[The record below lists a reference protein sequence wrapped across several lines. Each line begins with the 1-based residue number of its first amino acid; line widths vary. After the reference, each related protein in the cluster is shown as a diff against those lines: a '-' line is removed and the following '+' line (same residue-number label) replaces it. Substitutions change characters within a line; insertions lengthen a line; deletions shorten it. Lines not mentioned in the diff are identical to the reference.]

1 MTAANAGAAKR
12 IGSAVHVS
20 SIVMDFLVY
29 SRSAPVA
36 GDSEDDPEL
45 DEKHWSYMDGF
56 AAGMTARGPTLRT
69 DRQTWSG
76 SMHVVDLPDPN
87 AARDFVSR
95 EPYNQ
100 AGLFEEH
107 CIWRFA
113 NYLGRTMWQFVST
126 ADEPR
131 FLVLAQAT
139 ADRATDPRPVAVT
152 NLAPQLRE
160 RLVVYGA
167 LRDLD
172 NGELAGVALAVQVP
186 TRAAL
191 DALLGDGRA
200 GIADYGNVAIHDWE
214 FGGRR

>member
-1 MTAANAGAAKR
+1 
-12 IGSAVHVS
+12 
-20 SIVMDFLVY
+20 MDFLVY

-76 SMHVVDLPDPN
+76 SMHVVDLPDAT
-87 AARDFVSR
+87 AAREFVSR

-107 CIWRFA
+107 FIWRFA

-139 ADRATDPRPVAVT
+139 ADRPTDPRPVAVA

-172 NGELAGVALAVQVP
+172 TEEIAGVALAVQVP